1 MIKMDYNSQ
10 SPAQILYENISDLA
24 TINSKKH
31 QMFKSFTTEV
41 IDNVDAITLN
51 TLAYGLNIDVNLH
64 DKQHKT
70 PHLILNFYW
79 GIIIIL
85 QADNAN

>member
-1 MIKMDYNSQ
+1 MDYDSQ
-10 SPAQILYENISDLA
+10 SPAQILYKNIADLA
-24 TINSKKH
+24 IINSKKH

-41 IDNVDAITLN
+41 IDNIDAITLSQ
-51 TLAYGLNIDVNLH
+51 LAYGLHIDINLH
-64 DKQHKT
+64 DKIHKT
-70 PHLILNFYW
+70 PYLKLDFYW